1 MSSDEEK
8 RNAAEK
14 LKAEGNALHLKGDH
28 AGARSKYTEAIALD
42 GANAVLYANRAA
54 AYIALKQCV
63 AAAIAMDRCCAG
75 LTGDGHTGFWTP
87 GGTRGRCAR
96 VRKLPHVGGAVEID
110 PSYGKGW
117 ARLAKATS
125 ELHAWPVSI
134 NAWKRALGTLPDSDL
149 TPQQK
154 ELKKQYQE
162 GLELAQTTLKK
173 QEEILQEGHNLQA
186 MPNISERPWN
196 RALEMED
203 VLTRTSV
210 LNTSAWPIMNAY
222 RDFSEGVG
230 CMKQLKKDD
239 GKLQGNLNAISSIIG
254 GILRDDR
261 VFHMDSADWLE
272 LLQLQVQFE
281 MAAFQGWSE
290 GGPETIK
297 EEAFKRLEE
306 KGWKPTR
313 MALSATIRAWFLR
326 AYFAHRSGESLSLA
340 LQHYNN
346 VIDVLEWGAEKWKD
360 VPSDDRGYIFQK
372 TFVRAIKRLKMDAY
386 LGAVRQSEDDSTYNV
401 EDLIEMAN
409 QMVDETTKNVP
420 KDEDDGPMDKGA
432 WYSFFVYPI
441 AEAHATLGAVFM
453 QQGLSAK
460 QANDTEEGE
469 NMLAAAAKFYR
480 KAAETYPPDDEKA
493 PFYLKIAFEAEW
505 HRGRPLSE
513 TLALCER
520 IGKLLPGVQKIWEFS
535 TSSNLVAHL
544 RQLDVFQQR
553 AYTGLLEGR
562 YSMETPSV
570 REAAAGCNRAELC

>member
-1 MSSDEEK
+1 MSSDEEN

-54 AYIALKQCV
+54 AYIALKQFL
-63 AAAIAMDRCCAG
+63 DAG
-75 LTGDGHTGFWTP
+75 RD
-87 GGTRGRCAR
+87 AQ
-96 VRKLPHVGGAVEID
+96 KAVEID

-117 ARLAKATS
+117 ARLTKASS
-125 ELHAWPVSI
+125 ELHAWPKSI
-134 NAWKRALGTLPDSDL
+134 NAWKRALGTLPEGDL
-149 TPQQK
+149 TPQQE

-162 GLELAQTTLKK
+162 GLELAQAALKK
-173 QEEILQEGHNLQA
+173 QEETPPEVQA
-186 MPNISERPWN
+186 LPSISERPWN
-196 RALEMED
+196 RALKMED

-230 CMKQLKKDD
+230 CMKQLKKVD
-239 GKLQGNLNAISSIIG
+239 GKVQGNLNAISSIIG

-261 VFHMDSADWLE
+261 VFHMDSENWLE
-272 LLQLQVQFE
+272 LLQLQVQLE
-281 MAAFQGWSE
+281 MAAFEGWSE

-297 EEAFKRLEE
+297 EEAVKRLDE
-306 KGWKPTR
+306 KGWKATR

-346 VIDVLEWGAEKWKD
+346 VIDVLEWGAETWKD
-360 VPSDDRGYIFQK
+360 VPSEDRGYIFQK

-401 EDLIEMAN
+401 EELIDMAN

-493 PFYLKIAFEAEW
+493 PFYLKIAFEAEL

-520 IGKLLPGVQKIWEFS
+520 IRKLLPGVAKIWEFS
-535 TSSNLVAHL
+535 TSNNLAAHL
-544 RQLDVFQQR
+544 RQLELFEQR

-562 YSMETPSV
+562 YSMETPSSDV
-570 REAAAGCNRAELC
+570 PLD